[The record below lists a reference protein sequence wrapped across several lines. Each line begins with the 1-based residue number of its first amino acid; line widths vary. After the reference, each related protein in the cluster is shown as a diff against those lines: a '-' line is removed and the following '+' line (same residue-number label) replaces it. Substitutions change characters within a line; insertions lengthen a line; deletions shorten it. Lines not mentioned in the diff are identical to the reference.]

1 VCGHASEMRSA
12 GIVDCGREQNSAVLR
27 KRHAVAL
34 SVDNDAAVL
43 HQIQD

>member
-1 VCGHASEMRSA
+1 MRGA
-12 GIVDCGREQNSAVLR
+12 GVVDRSCEQNSAVLR